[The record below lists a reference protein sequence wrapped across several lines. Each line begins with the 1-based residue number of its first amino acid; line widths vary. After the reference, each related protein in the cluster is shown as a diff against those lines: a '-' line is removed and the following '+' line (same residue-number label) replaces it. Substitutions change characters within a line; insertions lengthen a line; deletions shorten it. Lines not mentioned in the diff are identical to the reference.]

1 MASPHLTMFGDDA
14 GRAREILEVL
24 ARYGIAERSAR
35 TLAAADGS
43 SNLATKFAD
52 PELVKLDPGA
62 RLTAAFTELGTTWI
76 KLGQSL
82 SMRADLVGS
91 DVAEALSQL
100 QAEVPADPPGKARE
114 RVESDLGAPVKIG
127 RAHV

>member
-62 RLTAAFTELGTTWI
+62 RLTAAFTGH
-76 KLGQSL
+76 SRL
-82 SMRADLVGS
+82 SV
-91 DVAEALSQL
+91 
-100 QAEVPADPPGKARE
+100 EV
-114 RVESDLGAPVKIG
+114 S
-127 RAHV
+127 